1 MEPKN
6 PSDDQV
12 TNEMIDIERAA
23 RQKRLDDDQ
32 VGELAF
38 FRLLRDAFTEFLEA
52 KPWVKAVGTEY
63 WLGQDSSEGRFGLRF
78 EIQVDHPNVADLE
91 VTVKRGPN

>member
-1 MEPKN
+1 VSLSFTTTDSGDAPMEPKN

-38 FRLLRDAFTEFLEA
+38 FRLLRDAFTEFLD
-52 KPWVKAVGTEY
+52 W
-63 WLGQDSSEGRFGLRF
+63 F
-78 EIQVDHPNVADLE
+78 
-91 VTVKRGPN
+91 

>member
-38 FRLLRDAFTEFLEA
+38 FRLLRDAFTEFLD
-52 KPWVKAVGTEY
+52 W
-63 WLGQDSSEGRFGLRF
+63 F
-78 EIQVDHPNVADLE
+78 
-91 VTVKRGPN
+91 